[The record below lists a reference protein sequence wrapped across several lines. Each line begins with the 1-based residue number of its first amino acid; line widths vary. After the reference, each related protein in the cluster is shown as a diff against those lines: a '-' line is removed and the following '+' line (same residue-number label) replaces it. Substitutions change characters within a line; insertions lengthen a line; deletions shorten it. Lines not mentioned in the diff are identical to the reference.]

1 MNPEVKYP
9 TQEAVPDPTPRGFLD
24 RLIGLY
30 FSPGETF
37 QEIGRAPSVLL
48 PIIVLILLTGGVVY
62 LMTVRIPIEKLT
74 DQQATDQRIE
84 RAVESG
90 SMTREQADRQK
101 EATQKFL
108 PVIKVAFPFI
118 AIVGS
123 IIVLLIIA
131 GVAKLASMIVGV
143 ENSFKQLFVV
153 TIFAFMV
160 VSIVSSVLL
169 IILIFVKSPDD
180 FDPQNALGSN
190 LAALIS
196 LLNLGDLPKFLKTLL
211 SYVDVFYIWRV
222 ILLGIGFAAVSK
234 KLKTSTALTW
244 VIAIAFLI
252 ALIHASASAV
262 FG

>member
-1 MNPEVKYP
+1 MNPETNSPAYADVPGP
-9 TQEAVPDPTPRGFLD
+9 TQSFLN
-24 RLIGLY
+24 RLIGIF
-30 FSPGETF
+30 FSPGESF
-37 QEIGRAPSVLL
+37 QEIGRAPSMLL
-48 PIIVLILLTGGVVY
+48 PIITFILLTGGVVY

-108 PVIKVAFPFI
+108 PIIRTAFPFI
-118 AIVGS
+118 AIVGGF
-123 IIVLLIIA
+123 IMFLIIA
-131 GVAKLASMIVGV
+131 GVAKLASMMVDV

-153 TIFAFMV
+153 TIYAFLV
-160 VSIVSSVLL
+160 VSIVSSALL
-169 IILIFVKSPDD
+169 IILIFIKSPDD
-180 FDPQNALGSN
+180 FDPQYALGSN
-190 LAALIS
+190 LAAVIS
-196 LLNLGDLPKFLKTLL
+196 LLNLGELPKFLKTLL

-222 ILLGIGFAAVSK
+222 VLLGIGFAAVSK

-244 VIAIAFLI
+244 VIAVAVLI
-252 ALIHASASAV
+252 ALLHASVSAL